1 MNRKRNNQIV
11 IRLSDEEKEMLKRK
25 VEQSGKTQQEFL
37 ISMLINGTVTN
48 TDGVKEL
55 FPEVKRIGNNLNQ
68 IARSCNIPPRR
79 RPSSETAAPA
89 VWPTTGSPWQRSSS
103 ISAWRPERPAASSS
117 ALDIS
122 KILRKKNGK
131 APASSTRRKQKQ

>member
-55 FPEVKRIGNNLNQ
+55 VPEVKRIGNNLNQ
-68 IARSCNIPPRR
+68 IARSCN
-79 RPSSETAAPA
+79 SGNQATLSE
-89 VWPTTGSPWQRSSS
+89 VQKVGEEMNG
-103 ISAWRPERPAASSS
+103 IWR
-117 ALDIS
+117 L
-122 KILRKKNGK
+122 L
-131 APASSTRRKQKQ
+131 KQFLQKRT

>member
-11 IRLSDEEKEMLKRK
+11 IRLSDEENEMLKRK

-68 IARSCNIPPRR
+68 IARSCN
-79 RPSSETAAPA
+79 SGNQATLSE
-89 VWPTTGSPWQRSSS
+89 VQKVGEEMNG
-103 ISAWRPERPAASSS
+103 IWR
-117 ALDIS
+117 L
-122 KILRKKNGK
+122 L
-131 APASSTRRKQKQ
+131 KQFLQKRT